1 MAPKGPLNTLRF
13 QIGRAGNRRLQG
25 MLLHRGTFCK
35 PRGWGWRS
43 EPNKSRQSAVY
54 SWRRPRRAEAMMCD
68 FLSVAA
74 YGDCLRGRLTTAGQ
88 GIDLPNVRYVVQL
101 QLPEARYAPIPG
113 FLVTLRSLQGLR
125 RIPPPRRTNG
135 PHGCYGNFHHSRHGA
150 HGAKALSG
158 LRLTQ
163 TCIAADGPARK
174 TVAPAV
180 PSHKASDPTTAS
192 KEEAE
197 LEGAACLNRTLLT
210 PTPWIPLTLG
220 LRRCLS
226 SAGRSEHPST
236 SGMLS
241 EASVA

>member
-1 MAPKGPLNTLRF
+1 
-13 QIGRAGNRRLQG
+13 
-25 MLLHRGTFCK
+25 
-35 PRGWGWRS
+35 
-43 EPNKSRQSAVY
+43 
-54 SWRRPRRAEAMMCD
+54 MMCE

-74 YGDCLRGRLTTAGQ
+74 YGDCLRGRLTAAGQ

-113 FLVTLRSLQGLR
+113 FLATLRSLQGLR

-150 HGAKALSG
+150 HGAKAESAVRVEVDQSKKHFL
-158 LRLTQ
+158 Q

-210 PTPWIPLTLG
+210 PRRGFRSRWDLG
-220 LRRCLS
+220 AASHRLEDRSILRQVGC
-226 SAGRSEHPST
+226 
-236 SGMLS
+236 
-241 EASVA
+241 